1 MRMFVKFLMLALAG
15 YVMLVSV
22 GQAQNTGATVAGTV
36 TDPQGNAVPDANVVL
51 TSSTT
56 NVPFTTKTN
65 GSGIYRITGLLPGS
79 YRANV
84 AHEGFKSTVKDGID
98 LHVDD
103 QISLDFSLQVG
114 TVSQSVTVEAG
125 APLIESESTTIGQ
138 VIESRTIEDQP
149 LNGRNVYDLVALAP
163 GVIAQGGTGQPAATS
178 QIWANNNY
186 QIGGGFGNQSSTFID
201 GAPINVNYA
210 NGTPLTPTQDSI
222 GEFKIE
228 TNNVGPEF
236 GATGGGIINMVTR
249 AGGDA
254 FHGTAYEFLRNRVL
268 DANTYFGNQAGLAV
282 PAFTQNQY
290 GVAVGGPV
298 VRNKTFFFFSWEN
311 FALRQGNTLA
321 MTVPTLAERAGDF
334 SAVSPKIG
342 RAHV

>member
-1 MRMFVKFLMLALAG
+1 MEKKMRMFVKFLMLALAG
-15 YVMLVSV
+15 YVMLLSV

-163 GVIAQGGTGQPAATS
+163 GVIAQGG
-178 QIWANNNY
+178 
-186 QIGGGFGNQSSTFID
+186 
-201 GAPINVNYA
+201 
-210 NGTPLTPTQDSI
+210 NG
-222 GEFKIE
+222 
-228 TNNVGPEF
+228 
-236 GATGGGIINMVTR
+236 
-249 AGGDA
+249 
-254 FHGTAYEFLRNRVL
+254 
-268 DANTYFGNQAGLAV
+268 
-282 PAFTQNQY
+282 
-290 GVAVGGPV
+290 
-298 VRNKTFFFFSWEN
+298 
-311 FALRQGNTLA
+311 
-321 MTVPTLAERAGDF
+321 
-334 SAVSPKIG
+334 
-342 RAHV
+342 